1 MFGTIIETIKNTIDP
16 DRPARLT
23 RDMILKNYGDPGHEY
38 ESKYMTTWD
47 VGAAHPWFEEQTK
60 ASKIYCNKEFS
71 VQLDRAFHDLQV
83 VGVHTEIKTFD
94 GCYNI
99 RNTRGTGLIS
109 LHSWG
114 MATDL
119 NASLEKL
126 GQITTHWSDKFIE
139 VMREHVY
146 WGGDYKGR
154 KDPMHFSLFGE

>member
-1 MFGTIIETIKNTIDP
+1 MWGIIETIKNTIDP

-38 ESKYMTTWD
+38 ENKYMGTWH
-47 VGAAHPWFEEQTK
+47 VAEKYPWFPVG
-60 ASKIYCNKEFS
+60 SIYCNKEFMI
-71 VQLDRAFHDLQV
+71 QLDRAFHDLQV

-114 MATDL
+114 MAIDL

-139 VMREHVY
+139 IMREHVY

>member
-1 MFGTIIETIKNTIDP
+1 MPWSIIETIKNKLDP

-23 RDMILKNYGDPGHEY
+23 RQMILSKYGEPGHEY
-38 ESKYMTTWD
+38 ELKYMSTWEFGD
-47 VGAAHPWFEEQTK
+47 KYPWFPVK
-60 ASKIYCNKEFS
+60 HIYCNKEFG

-99 RNTRGTGLIS
+99 RNTRGTALIS

-114 MATDL
+114 MAIDL
-119 NASLEKL
+119 NASMEKL
-126 GQITTHWSDKFIE
+126 GQINTHWSDKFIE
-139 VMREHVY
+139 IMREHVY

-154 KDPMHFSLFGE
+154 KDPMHFSLYGE